1 MGITS
6 RPTLQSRGYI
16 VVIQKTPKNSTH
28 NV

>member
-1 MGITS
+1 MGTS

-16 VVIQKTPKNSTH
+16 VVIQKTPENSTH